1 MKILAVVVF
10 YNPEGDYFNRC
21 LSIASQVD
29 KLIVYDNSIDSDVI
43 TENKNNILKIDN
55 ATYHSEE
62 SNKGIGKA
70 LNYAVI
76 KAKEDGYDLLLTFD
90 QDTEVPNSYVESL
103 TLSYLSEKNIGAI
116 GPIYKDINVNR
127 ECRFP
132 VSSGPFVVRR
142 TLSGESKI
150 QDVLSI
156 ITSGTLYP
164 VKVFDEIGFFDEDF
178 FIDYIDNEFCLR
190 LQNNGYRVCV
200 DPKICIN
207 HALGNRT
214 IKKSIVNFSPTNYPF
229 YRKYYI
235 TRNRLFVYKTYF
247 FKYPGFVFYDFSA
260 FSLDF
265 LRVILFESDKKNKLK
280 AYFYGVKHFFINKKG
295 MISY

>member
-1 MKILAVVVF
+1 MKTLAVVVF

-21 LSIASQVD
+21 LLIASQVD
-29 KLIVYDNSIDSDVI
+29 TLIVYDNSIDEHIISK
-43 TENKNNILKIDN
+43 NKNNILRIDN
-55 ATYHSEE
+55 AIYHSEGV
-62 SNKGIGKA
+62 NKGIGKA
-70 LNYAVI
+70 LNYAVF
-76 KAKEDGYDLLLTFD
+76 KAKENGYDLLLTFD
-90 QDTEVPNSYVESL
+90 QDTEIPNSYVKSL

-132 VSSGPFVVRR
+132 VSSGPFVVRK

-164 VKVFDEIGFFDEDF
+164 VKIFDEIGFFDEDF

-190 LQNNGYRVCV
+190 LQKNGYRVCV
-200 DPKICIN
+200 EPKICIN

-214 IKKSIVNFSPTNYPF
+214 IKKSIVKFSPTNYPF

-235 TRNRLFVYKTYF
+235 TRNRLFVYKMYF
-247 FKYPGFVFYDFSA
+247 FKYPGFVFYDLTA
-260 FSLDF
+260 FVLDF
-265 LRVILFESDKKNKLK
+265 LRVILFENDKKNKLK
-280 AYFYGVKHFFINKKG
+280 AYFYGFKHFLIKKKG
-295 MISY
+295 IISY

>member
-1 MKILAVVVF
+1 MKTLAVVVF

-21 LSIASQVD
+21 LLIASQVD
-29 KLIVYDNSIDSDVI
+29 ELIVYDNSIDESVI
-43 TENKNNILKIDN
+43 TENKKNILKIDN
-55 ATYHSEE
+55 AIYYSEGV
-62 SNKGIGKA
+62 NNGIGKA

-76 KAKEDGYDLLLTFD
+76 KSKEGGYDLLFTFD
-90 QDTEVPNSYVESL
+90 QDTEVPSSYVKSL
-103 TLSYLSEKNIGAI
+103 ISSYLSEKNIGAI

-132 VSSGPFVVRR
+132 VSLGPFVVRK

-164 VKVFDEIGFFDEDF
+164 VKIFDKIGFFDEDF

-190 LQNNGYRVCV
+190 LQKNGYRVCV
-200 DPKICIN
+200 EPKICIN

-214 IKKSIVNFSPTNYPF
+214 VKKSIVKFSPTNYPF

-235 TRNRLFVYKTYF
+235 TRNRLFVYKLYF
-247 FKYPGFVFYDFSA
+247 LKYPGFVFYDFSA
-260 FSLDF
+260 FALDF
-265 LRVILFESDKKNKLK
+265 LRVILFESDKINKLK
-280 AYFYGVKHFFINKKG
+280 AYFYGVKHFILNKKG
-295 MISY
+295 KIPY